1 MDMNESVK
9 TKTNRRWTQIYAD
22 NSGSLLSAQGNVIN
36 FSASDEA
43 IANRFF
49 AQESEYQVEI
59 HSQQLLNEL

>member
-1 MDMNESVK
+1 M
-9 TKTNRRWTQIYAD
+9 QIYAD
-22 NSGSLLSAQGNVIN
+22 NSGSLRSVQRNGIN

-49 AQESEYQVEI
+49 AQESERQVEI